1 MSGIRDHP
9 LRYNL
14 ANELH
19 ARPFPTLAAPSTAVF
34 LALRTPANV
43 VGQSRDAELAHLL
56 DLLDRFG
63 APHPQP
69 GATHF
74 TCSIGRNTLKWEMH
88 AEFVTFT
95 VFTDRLSAR
104 PFDPADFEA
113 FPEDWLGASPGKR
126 ITSALI
132 RVDHMPAPQKALAE
146 LSSWFVPESIAMCYV
161 LDRSCLVATD
171 FRINAAGHQCM
182 AVFVDKTTGSRR
194 IGRVVQRLCEIETYK
209 TMSMLGYFRVKAIAA
224 NLGALEAEA
233 ATLMGKLRS
242 DDEDA
247 DSTLARLLD
256 LSGDLEKLIADT
268 SFRFGAT
275 EAYEAI
281 VHQRITVLREERFE
295 GRQTFGEFMS
305 RRYDPAMRTVASTK
319 ARMMSL
325 ADRAGR
331 AGQLLRTKVEV
342 ARSAQNQSLL
352 ESMDRR
358 ADLAL
363 RLQETVEGL
372 SVVAISYYAV
382 SLAGY
387 LVYPLAG
394 PLGVSKGV
402 MTAAITLPVVLIVWW
417 LVRRIKARMH

>member
-1 MSGIRDHP
+1 MPPIDDHP
-9 LRYNL
+9 LRYKL

-19 ARPFPTLAAPSTAVF
+19 ARPFPTLTAPATAVF
-34 LALRTPANV
+34 LALRTSIDVIGGA
-43 VGQSRDAELAHLL
+43 RDAEMAHLH

-63 APHPQP
+63 AHHPQP

-74 TCSIGRNTLKWEMH
+74 SCAIGRHRLKWEMH

-95 VFTDRLSAR
+95 VFIDRLSVR
-104 PFDPADFEA
+104 PFDPADFEV
-113 FPEDWLGASPGKR
+113 FPEDWLARAPGKR

-132 RVDHMPAPQKALAE
+132 RIDAMPLAE
-146 LSSWFVPESIAMCYV
+146 QAHEELSNWFVPESIAVSNV
-161 LDRSCLVATD
+161 LDKSCLVATD
-171 FRINAAGHQCM
+171 FRIDAAGHQRM
-182 AVFVDKTTGSRR
+182 ALFVNEGTGQRR

-209 TMSMLGYFRVKAIAA
+209 SMSMLGYFRVKAIAPQ
-224 NLGALEAEA
+224 LGQLEAEVA
-233 ATLMGKLRS
+233 DLMGHLRS
-242 DDEDA
+242 SDENPDQ
-247 DSTLARLLD
+247 TLGRLLD

-281 VHQRITVLREERFE
+281 VHQRITVLREERFM
-295 GRQTFGEFMS
+295 GRQTMGEFMS

-319 ARMMSL
+319 SRMQSL

-342 ARSAQNQSLL
+342 SRSAQNQALL

-382 SLAGY
+382 SLLGY

-402 MTAAITLPVVLIVWW
+402 LTAAVTVPVVLAVWW
-417 LVRRIKARMH
+417 MVRRIKARI

>member
-1 MSGIRDHP
+1 MPPIDDHP
-9 LRYNL
+9 LRYKL

-19 ARPFPTLAAPSTAVF
+19 ARPFPTLEAPATAVF
-34 LALRTPANV
+34 LALRTSV
-43 VGQSRDAELAHLL
+43 DVIGQSRDAELAHLQ

-63 APHPQP
+63 AHHPQP

-74 TCSIGRNTLKWEMH
+74 SCDIGRHRLKWEMH

-95 VFTDRLSAR
+95 VFIDRLSTR
-104 PFDPADFEA
+104 PFDPADFEV
-113 FPEDWLGASPGKR
+113 FPEDWLEAAPGKR

-132 RVDHMPAPQKALAE
+132 RVDRMRDADKTHEELA
-146 LSSWFVPESIAMCYV
+146 SWFVPESIAMSHV
-161 LDRSCLVATD
+161 LDQSCLVATD
-171 FRINAAGHQCM
+171 FRIDAAGHQRM
-182 AVFVDKTTGSRR
+182 ALFVSDGTGQRR
-194 IGRVVQRLCEIETYK
+194 VGRVVQRLCEIETYK
-209 TMSMLGYFRVKAIAA
+209 SMSMLGYFRVKSFAPK
-224 NLGALEAEA
+224 LGQLEAEVA
-233 ATLMGKLRS
+233 DLMGHLRS
-242 DDEDA
+242 SDENPDQ
-247 DSTLARLLD
+247 TLERLLD
-256 LSGDLEKLIADT
+256 LSGELEKLIADT

-281 VHQRITVLREERFE
+281 VHQRITVLREERFM
-295 GRQTFGEFMS
+295 GRQTLGEFMS
-305 RRYDPAMRTVASTK
+305 RRYDPAMRTVTSTK
-319 ARMMSL
+319 SRMMSL

-394 PLGVSKGV
+394 PLGVSKGI
-402 MTAAITLPVVLIVWW
+402 MTAAITLPVVLTVWW
-417 LVRRIKARMH
+417 LVRRIKSRMQ

>member
-1 MSGIRDHP
+1 MPPIEDHP
-9 LRYNL
+9 LRYKL

-19 ARPFPTLAAPSTAVF
+19 ARPFPTLTAPSTAVF
-34 LALRTPANV
+34 LALRTPTDV
-43 VGQSRDAELAHLL
+43 VGQARDAEMAHLTN
-56 DLLDRFG
+56 LLDRFG
-63 APHPQP
+63 AAHPQP

-74 TCSIGRNTLKWEMH
+74 TCALGKHTLKWEMH

-95 VFTDRLSAR
+95 VFIDRLSTRA
-104 PFDPADFEA
+104 FDPADFEV
-113 FPEDWLGASPGKR
+113 FPDDWLDAAPGKR
-126 ITSALI
+126 ITSALL
-132 RVDHMPAPQKALAE
+132 RVDRMPAPEKALAE
-146 LSSWFVPESIAMCYV
+146 LSDWFVPESIAMCYV

-171 FRINAAGHQCM
+171 FRINTAGHQCM
-182 AVFVDKTTGSRR
+182 AVFVDATTGARR

-209 TMSMLGYFRVKAIAA
+209 TMSMLGYFRAKNIAA
-224 NLGALEAEA
+224 DLGSLEAEA
-233 ATLMGKLRS
+233 GKLMGQLRS
-242 DDEDA
+242 DDEGA
-247 DSTLARLLD
+247 DSTLERLLD

-281 VHQRITVLREERFE
+281 VNQRITVLREERFE

-305 RRYDPAMRTVASTK
+305 RRYDPAMRTVASTR

-342 ARSAQNQSLL
+342 ARSAQNQALL

-382 SLAGY
+382 SLVGY

-394 PLGVSKGV
+394 PLGISKGM
-402 MTAAITLPVVLIVWW
+402 MTAGITLPVVLAVWW
-417 LVRRIKARMH
+417 MVRRIKARI

>member
-1 MSGIRDHP
+1 MPPIDDHP
-9 LRYNL
+9 LRYKL

-19 ARPFPTLAAPSTAVF
+19 ARPFPTLKAPGTAVF
-34 LALRTPANV
+34 LALRSSIDV
-43 VGQSRDAELAHLL
+43 IGGSREAEMAHLH

-63 APHPQP
+63 AHHPQP

-74 TCSIGRNTLKWEMH
+74 SCDMGRHRLKWEMH

-95 VFTDRLSAR
+95 LFIDRLSAR
-104 PFDPADFEA
+104 PFDPADFEV
-113 FPEDWLGASPGKR
+113 FPDDWLDAAPGKR

-132 RVDHMPAPQKALAE
+132 RIDRMPEEALAHDA
-146 LSSWFVPESIAMCYV
+146 LASWFVPESLAMSYV
-161 LDRSCLVATD
+161 LDQSGLVAMD
-171 FRINAAGHQCM
+171 FRIDAGGHQRMALFVAAG
-182 AVFVDKTTGSRR
+182 TGERR

-209 TMSMLGYFRVKAIAA
+209 SMSMLGYFRVKAIAPE
-224 NLGALEAEA
+224 LGTLEAEA
-233 ATLMGKLRS
+233 GSLMGRLRS
-242 DDEDA
+242 DEEDP
-247 DSTLARLLD
+247 DSTLGKLLD

-281 VHQRITVLREERFE
+281 VHQRIEALREERFM
-295 GRQTFGEFMS
+295 GRQTMGEFMS

-319 ARMMSL
+319 SRMQSL

-342 ARSAQNQSLL
+342 ARSAQNQALL

-394 PLGVSKGV
+394 PLGISKGV
-402 MTAAITLPVVLIVWW
+402 LTAAITLPVVLAVWW
-417 LVRRIKARMH
+417 MVRRIKAKM